1 MSIHI
6 YNSLTRK
13 KEEFKPLKAGHVS
26 MYVCG
31 PTVYDE
37 PHIGHARSAYIFD
50 VIRRYLEFGGYKV
63 KFVRNVTDVD
73 DKIIERARK
82 EYPQEELNVSF
93 KKVAEKYLDAYHLA
107 MHELGIAA
115 GEPEINE
122 PKASEYIEKMIK
134 FISRLIERGVAYEA
148 SGDVYF
154 DITQS
159 KNYGK
164 LSNQSIDK
172 MEIGARV
179 VSNESKRDPLD
190 FALWKSAKENEP
202 SWSSPWGRGRPGWHI
217 ECSVMSSDIL
227 GETFDIHGGGID
239 LIFPHHENEI
249 AQSEGAGYRF
259 ANYWIHHGLLTINGQ
274 KMSKSLGNFVTVDS
288 FLEKYKNADL
298 LKLLFLSTHY
308 SHPVDYNDKKIEE
321 AKEALER
328 IIILRDKLS
337 SNLQGSKFTGH
348 KIKEVEDIKNKFITA
363 MDDDFNT
370 PQALA
375 AVFELVSLGNKN
387 IDNQEF
393 ACGVKVGLEELLLVL
408 GISLDVKTKDTI
420 SDKEIEAKI
429 IDRNNARKNKDYAL
443 SDKIRKELEAQ
454 GIILEDTKDG
464 KTTWRRKL

>member
-1 MSIHI
+1 MAIHI

-13 KEEFKPLKAGHVS
+13 KEEFKPIKPSQVS

-50 VIRRYLEFGGYKV
+50 VIRRYLEFSGYKV

-82 EYPQEELNVSF
+82 DYPQEELNASF
-93 KKVAEKYLDAYHLA
+93 KKVAEKYLDAYHRA
-107 MHELGIAA
+107 MQELGIAV

-134 FISRLIERGVAYEA
+134 FILRLIERGVAYEA

-154 DITQS
+154 DITQA

-164 LSNQSIDK
+164 LSNQSTDK

-179 VSNESKRDPLD
+179 ASNESKRDPLD

-308 SHPVDYNDKKIEE
+308 SHPVDYNEKKIEE

-328 IIILRDKLS
+328 IIILRGKLAAK
-337 SNLQGSKFTGH
+337 LLDSKFESR
-348 KIKEVEDIKNKFITA
+348 KIKEVEEIRNKFIAA

-375 AVFELVSLGNKN
+375 AVFELVSLSNKN

-393 ACGVKVGLEELLLVL
+393 ACGGKVALEELLSVL
-408 GISLDVKTKDTI
+408 GISLDVRTKDAI

-443 SDKIRKELEAQ
+443 SDKIRNELEAQ